1 MIQDHKFSVLM
12 SVYHKEKP
20 EYFRIALEAVFNQTI
35 LPSEFILVKDG
46 MLTDELE
53 NIIADYAS
61 RFPIFNVIENQTNI
75 GLGLSLA
82 KGLSVCTNE
91 IVARMDSDDTM
102 PTKRFEKEYNC
113 IIDGSYDIVSCWS
126 SFFINDI
133 NEIIA
138 VKKRPE
144 LHDDIV
150 RLAKRRSPISH
161 AASMF
166 RKSAVLRAGNYQN
179 VGLYED
185 YHLWVRMIVS
195 GAKFY
200 NIQESLY
207 YVRTSLEQVSRRG
220 GLKYLINEIKVLYYF
235 YKIGFYNLLFLVE
248 NIFIRLT
255 VRLMP
260 LKARRVITKKIW
272 QS

>member
-1 MIQDHKFSVLM
+1 M

-20 EYFRIALEAVFNQTI
+20 EYFRLALEAVFNQTI
-35 LPSEFILVKDG
+35 LPSEFVLVKDG
-46 MLTDELE
+46 VLTEELE
-53 NIIADYAS
+53 DIIDDYVNHY
-61 RFPIFNVIENQTNI
+61 PIFNIVENQTNI

-82 KGLSVCTNE
+82 KGLSLCTNE

-102 PTKRFEKEYNC
+102 PTDRFEKEYNC
-113 IIDGSYDIVSCWS
+113 IVNGGYDIVSCWS
-126 SFFINDI
+126 SFFENDI
-133 NEIIA
+133 DEIIA

-144 LHDDIV
+144 SHDDIV
-150 RLAKRRSPISH
+150 KLAKRRSPVSH

-166 RKSAVLRAGNYQN
+166 CKSAVLRAGNYQN

-195 GAKFY
+195 GSKFY

-220 GLKYLINEIKVLYYF
+220 GLKYLINEVRVFGYF
-235 YKIGFYNLLFLVE
+235 YKIGFISYPIYLE
-248 NIFIRLT
+248 NIISHSF
-255 VRLMP
+255 VRLIP
-260 LKARRVITKKIW
+260 SKFRKFILKVIW
-272 QS
+272 RN